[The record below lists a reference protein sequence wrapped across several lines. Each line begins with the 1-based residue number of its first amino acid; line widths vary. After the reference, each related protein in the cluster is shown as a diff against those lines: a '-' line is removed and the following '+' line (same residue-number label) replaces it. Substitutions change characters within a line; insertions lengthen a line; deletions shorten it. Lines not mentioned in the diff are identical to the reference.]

1 MCNFFGD
8 LEYKDQAAVNKCN
21 NFLFSLFLVI
31 SEIKKV
37 STCLE
42 SGISFDNFDLAFDD
56 GGIYEYGLDG
66 LDGWQLVAAD
76 RRRRVPVCE
85 AQIVC
90 AADIRQR
97 TTFKR
102 SKPAKPSKRS

>member
-42 SGISFDNFDLAFDD
+42 SGISFDNFDLAFD
-56 GGIYEYGLDG
+56 GGGTAVIDEIMDRLM
-66 LDGWQLVAAD
+66 ARAD
-76 RRRRVPVCE
+76 KAGVNV
-85 AQIVC
+85 
-90 AADIRQR
+90 
-97 TTFKR
+97 
-102 SKPAKPSKRS
+102 